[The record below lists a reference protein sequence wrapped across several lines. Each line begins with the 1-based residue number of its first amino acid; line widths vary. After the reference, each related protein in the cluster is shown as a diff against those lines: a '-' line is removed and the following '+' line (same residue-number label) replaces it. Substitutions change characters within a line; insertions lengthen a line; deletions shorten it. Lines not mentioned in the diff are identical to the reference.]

1 MGSPCGPISRPLCTG
16 KGVSNQKRC
25 TVSDFSQ
32 HHADRRA
39 YPRTRVSVQTELHLA
54 NKNTP
59 MREQTSDLSLGG
71 CYVKTMV
78 TIPVGTKLDVALWLG
93 EEKVMISA
101 IVVTCYPQIGNG
113 IQFLAMPPA
122 DRNRVRSFLESRSDS
137 D

>member
-1 MGSPCGPISRPLCTG
+1 M
-16 KGVSNQKRC
+16 
-25 TVSDFSQ
+25 SDFSQ
-32 HHADRRA
+32 HHAERRA
-39 YPRTRVSVQTELHLA
+39 YPRTKVSVQTELHVG

-71 CYVKTMV
+71 CYVKTRV

-113 IQFLAMPPA
+113 IQFLAMPPE

>member
-1 MGSPCGPISRPLCTG
+1 M
-16 KGVSNQKRC
+16 
-25 TVSDFSQ
+25 SQ

-39 YPRTRVSVQTELHLA
+39 YPRTKVSVQTELQLA
-54 NKNTP
+54 NKETP

-78 TIPVGTKLDVALWLG
+78 TMPVGTKLDVGLWLG
-93 EEKVMISA
+93 DEKVVINA

-113 IQFLAMPPA
+113 IQFLAMPPLER
-122 DRNRVRSFLESRSDS
+122 DRVRRFLESRTDS